1 MNFRTFKIGEQAV
14 GGIIRVRINLESIFI
29 QTLDYHTEKEVTRN
43 SFPLSDKSYWLIMD
57 RLHELTTSYY
67 AERIMK
73 FIEEN
78 AEIQS
83 EI

>member
-1 MNFRTFKIGEQAV
+1 MNLRTFRIGEYAV

-29 QTLDYHTEKEVTRN
+29 QTLDYDTEEEVTRN
-43 SFPLSDKSYWLIMD
+43 SFPLNDESYWLISD
-57 RLHELTTSYY
+57 RLHELTSSFY

-78 AEIQS
+78 AEIHS

>member
-1 MNFRTFKIGEQAV
+1 MNLRTFRIGEYAV

-29 QTLDYHTEKEVTRN
+29 QTLDWDTEKEVTRN
-43 SFPLSDKSYWLIMD
+43 SFPLNDESYWLISD
-57 RLHELTTSYY
+57 RLHELTSSFY

-78 AEIQS
+78 AEIHS

>member
-1 MNFRTFKIGEQAV
+1 MNLRTFRIGEYAV
-14 GGIIRVRINLESIFI
+14 GGIIRVRINLDSIFI
-29 QTLDYHTEKEVTRN
+29 QTLDYDTEEEVTRN
-43 SFPLSDKSYWLIMD
+43 SFPLNDESYWLISD
-57 RLHELTTSYY
+57 RLHELTSSFY

-78 AEIQS
+78 AEIHS

>member
-1 MNFRTFKIGEQAV
+1 MNLRTFRIGEYAV

-29 QTLDYHTEKEVTRN
+29 QTLDWDTEKEVTRN
-43 SFPLSDKSYWLIMD
+43 SFPLNDESYWLISD
-57 RLHELTTSYY
+57 RLHELTSSFYV
-67 AERIMK
+67 ERIMK

-78 AEIQS
+78 AEIHS

>member
-1 MNFRTFKIGEQAV
+1 MNLRTFRIGEYAV

-29 QTLDYHTEKEVTRN
+29 QTLDWDTEKEVTRN
-43 SFPLSDKSYWLIMD
+43 SFPLNDESYWLISD
-57 RLHELTTSYY
+57 RLHELTSSFY

-78 AEIQS
+78 AEIHS
-83 EI
+83 EK

>member
-1 MNFRTFKIGEQAV
+1 MNLRTFRIGEYAV

-29 QTLDYHTEKEVTRN
+29 QTLDWDTEKEVTRN
-43 SFPLSDKSYWLIMD
+43 SFPLNDESYWLIMD
-57 RLHELTTSYY
+57 RLHELTSSYY

>member
-1 MNFRTFKIGEQAV
+1 MNLRTFRIGEYAV

-29 QTLDYHTEKEVTRN
+29 QTLDYDTEEEVTRN
-43 SFPLSDKSYWLIMD
+43 SFPLNDESYWLIND
-57 RLHELTTSYY
+57 RLHELTSSFY

-78 AEIQS
+78 AEIHS

>member
-1 MNFRTFKIGEQAV
+1 MNFKTFRIGESAV
-14 GGIIRVRINLESIFI
+14 GGIIRVRINMDSIFI
-29 QTLDYHTEKEVTRN
+29 QTLDWNTEKEVTRN
-43 SFPLSDKSYWLIMD
+43 SFPIENESYWLIND
-57 RLHELTTSYY
+57 RLHELTSSFY

-78 AEIQS
+78 AEIHS

>member
-1 MNFRTFKIGEQAV
+1 MNLRTFRIGEYAV

-29 QTLDYHTEKEVTRN
+29 QTLDYDTEEEVTRN
-43 SFPLSDKSYWLIMD
+43 SFPLNDESYWLISD
-57 RLHELTTSYY
+57 RLHELTSSFYV
-67 AERIMK
+67 ERIMK

-78 AEIQS
+78 AEIHS

>member
-1 MNFRTFKIGEQAV
+1 MNLRTFRIGEFAV

-29 QTLDYHTEKEVTRN
+29 QTLDYDTEEEVTRN
-43 SFPLSDKSYWLIMD
+43 SFPLNDESYWLIND
-57 RLHELTTSYY
+57 RLHELTSSFY

>member
-1 MNFRTFKIGEQAV
+1 MNLRTFRIGEYAV

-29 QTLDYHTEKEVTRN
+29 QTLDYDTEEEVTRD
-43 SFPLSDKSYWLIMD
+43 SFPLNDESYWLIND
-57 RLHELTTSYY
+57 RLHELTSSFY

-78 AEIQS
+78 AEIHS